1 LQACASLPR
10 LDAVPPTLT
19 ERAVIPGIPNSR
31 FWLDGDL
38 APFIKAALQDNERQR
53 KTLAKARKTTDPL
66 PSANLLAISG
76 GSDAGAFAAGLLAG
90 WTAHGGRPEFMLV
103 TGISAGALIAPFA
116 FLGPQYD
123 DAIRSVFTSVRS
135 EDIFIGAIC
144 SVVLPATAWRTAD
157 PCRDSLQSTSRQRFS
172 PPWLK
177 DTQSVVAP
185 HLRSGRFKATDK
197 LITSL
202 RTGSFMRS
210 EKTSN

>member
-1 LQACASLPR
+1 LLPFARIAAALVVGVLLQACGSLAR

-38 APFIKAALQDNERQR
+38 APFIESVLQDTERQG
-53 KTLAKARKTTDPL
+53 KALANAGKTTDPL
-66 PSANLLAISG
+66 PPAYLLAISG

-90 WTAHGGRPEFMLV
+90 WTAHGSRPELTLV

-135 EDIFIGAIC
+135 HDVFRRRNMLIGLA
-144 SVVLPATAWRTAD
+144 SDGMAD
-157 PCRDSLQSTSRQRFS
+157 SEPLSR
-172 PPWLK
+172 PWL
-177 DTQSVVAP
+177 
-185 HLRSGRFKATDK
+185 G
-197 LITSL
+197 
-202 RTGSFMRS
+202 
-210 EKTSN
+210 